1 MPRDPP
7 ASSLSG
13 VVAAQPGIFLVLP
26 CKRLV
31 DAVSCRLKSGTRE
44 LPAAALSALGRG
56 RALGRALSAGAVDS
70 LAGSPALARGPP
82 RSSPRR
88 PRASSQI
95 LLRPQARRPLPA
107 SCHTLPNPA
116 PRTASGK
123 VPALEVVLSCW
134 VWVTKAGHLGGL
146 VLAVTSR
153 GPACLTLLQ
162 LLALSSPTGSLL

>member
-1 MPRDPP
+1 MPRDPQ

-44 LPAAALSALGRG
+44 LPTA
-56 RALGRALSAGAVDS
+56 ALGRALSAGAVDS

-95 LLRPQARRPLPA
+95 LLRPQAHRPLPA

-134 VWVTKAGHLGGL
+134 MWVTKAGHLGGL

-153 GPACLTLLQ
+153 GPACLTLPAAACTELTHRFTFII
-162 LLALSSPTGSLL
+162 SFNIN